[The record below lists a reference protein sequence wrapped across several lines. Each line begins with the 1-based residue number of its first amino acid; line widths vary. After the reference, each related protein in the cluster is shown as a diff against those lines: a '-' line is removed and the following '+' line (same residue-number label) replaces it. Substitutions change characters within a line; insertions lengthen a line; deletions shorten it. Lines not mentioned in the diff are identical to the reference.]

1 MFADAW
7 TKRNEKKKKQ
17 QQLKTYDGKREHYMC
32 VCLWRWVLWFKL
44 LVIRRV
50 LNKMHVLF
58 EPVGWFVGRSGSA
71 FLFIFI
77 SGNMK
82 VLRNH

>member
-7 TKRNEKKKKQ
+7 TKRNLKKNWNKQ
-17 QQLKTYDGKREHYMC
+17 QQLKTYDGKREHYVC
-32 VCLWRWVLWFKL
+32 VYVYGVGFFDSYF
-44 LVIRRV
+44 VIRCI

-71 FLFIFI
+71 FLFPF
-77 SGNMK
+77 
-82 VLRNH
+82 